1 MNGSSTAQLTSA
13 RVELVSDAR
22 ARVLL
27 RAALVTI
34 LVLLGTAAGLRLLAD
49 SEASLARQTRLE
61 QDNSALTA
69 EIARLEAELALE
81 QATRSA
87 LDRQVAELNRRIAD
101 LDSQLAFVQAQ
112 GGRSRPKAPSN

>member
-1 MNGSSTAQLTSA
+1 MNGASTAQLTSA

-27 RAALVTI
+27 RTALVAVL
-34 LVLLGTAAGLRLLAD
+34 LVLGTAVSLRLLAD
-49 SEASLARQTRLE
+49 SGASLDRRTRLE

-87 LDRQVAELNRRIAD
+87 LDLQVAELNRRIAD

-112 GGRSRPKAPSN
+112 GGRSRPTAPPH

>member
-1 MNGSSTAQLTSA
+1 MNGASTAQLTSA

-27 RAALVTI
+27 RTALVAVL
-34 LVLLGTAAGLRLLAD
+34 LVLGTAVSLRLLAD
-49 SEASLARQTRLE
+49 SGASLDRRTRLE

-87 LDRQVAELNRRIAD
+87 LDLQVAELNRRIAD
-101 LDSQLAFVQAQ
+101 LDSQLAFVHAQ
-112 GGRSRPKAPSN
+112 GGRPRPAAPRD